1 MVPPPKSPSGL
12 GRDPESM
19 RLMLQYFLECHD
31 QYNVNEPPISIQEPL
46 PLYIQ
51 PSDLEFDRLESVGIA
66 STLQESVDPI
76 AQITEDPFY
85 RSTSSYEHA
94 AGDFLLQNGTYPD
107 EQTSSG
113 SSTGLDKQLP
123 LTVVQGIKKKFK
135 CTWPRCHSS
144 CVTKDILT
152 RHVNEVHLRRIKA
165 VCDECG
171 KGFTRLYLKKGHN
184 CRAKRKNC

>member
-19 RLMLQYFLECHD
+19 RLMLQYFLKHHD
-31 QYNVNEPPISIQEPL
+31 QYNVNEPLINIQEPL

-51 PSDLEFDRLESVGIA
+51 PLDLEFGRLESVGIA

-76 AQITEDPFY
+76 AQITEDPFH

-94 AGDFLLQNGTYPD
+94 AGDFIPQNGTYPD

-113 SSTGLDKQLP
+113 SSTGLDEQVSLA
-123 LTVVQGIKKKFK
+123 VVQGINRKVK
-135 CTWPRCHSS
+135 CTWFGCSS
-144 CVTKDILT
+144 SVNKDNLT
-152 RHVNEVHLRRIKA
+152 RHVNEVHLRKIKV

-171 KGFTRLYLKKGHN
+171 KGFARPYMKKDHN
-184 CRAKRKNC
+184 CRVKLQNC